1 MVKAYVLLLLL
12 LLCNMTMGGKV
23 TAEFD
28 AENDLIYY
36 NGKIYLP
43 SSGGHLQVGR
53 GLALVAADGG
63 NAHSADATAHAN
75 TSAHGGDEELGG
87 GQFWFYIFSI
97 TCKKMMNIK
106 ITFIKIFP

>member
-1 MVKAYVLLLLL
+1 MVKAYVLLLLFL
-12 LLCNMTMGGKV
+12 SCNMTMGGKV

-43 SSGGHLQVGR
+43 SSGGDLQVGR
-53 GLALVAADGG
+53 GLSLAAAAADS
-63 NAHSADATAHAN
+63 HSADSTG
-75 TSAHGGDEELGG
+75 HGVDEELGG

-97 TCKKMMNIK
+97 TCKKMKNIK
-106 ITFIKIFP
+106 ITFS